1 MPQLTLRLNIGRR
14 LSLKCLFLG
23 HEDWIRRTSDRVYL
37 ECFECGRET
46 QGWTTGRSHQSDR
59 AANGRLQRE
68 PVNKRDDHSAS
79 ASVRSS
85 RRPSLRSDR
94 SIGDHL
100 PAQRIDYGPASS
112 YAARNHAVSC
122 RSTSAGAVSRTSTCQ
137 RFADV
142 CSRFSTRGLRM
153 SPADFS
159 VRISDERRVATP
171 ANAVSRTRWIE
182 VFFASSATGP
192 SVRTTSRMRRYV
204 ASTDGSF
211 FAKCD
216 STLMEADCN

>member
-1 MPQLTLRLNIGRR
+1 VRSRLLKTTVLAAVARPNWTQMPQLTLRLNIGRR

-46 QGWTTGRSHQSDR
+46 RGWTTGRSHQSDR

-94 SIGDHL
+94 SIGDH
-100 PAQRIDYGPASS
+100 RDMTF
-112 YAARNHAVSC
+112 AA
-122 RSTSAGAVSRTSTCQ
+122 
-137 RFADV
+137 
-142 CSRFSTRGLRM
+142 
-153 SPADFS
+153 
-159 VRISDERRVATP
+159 
-171 ANAVSRTRWIE
+171 
-182 VFFASSATGP
+182 
-192 SVRTTSRMRRYV
+192 
-204 ASTDGSF
+204 
-211 FAKCD
+211 
-216 STLMEADCN
+216 